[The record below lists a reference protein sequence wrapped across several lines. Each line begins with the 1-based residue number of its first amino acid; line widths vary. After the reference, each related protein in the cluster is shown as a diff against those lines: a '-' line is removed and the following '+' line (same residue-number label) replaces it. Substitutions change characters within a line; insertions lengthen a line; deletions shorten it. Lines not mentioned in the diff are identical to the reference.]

1 MALASL
7 ASAVLGNVIYYS
19 MMIGRSERMK
29 EYMSANGDMNATIV
43 EYVMVWKLSV
53 CSIRLLLRW
62 DGLREQY

>member
-43 EYVMVWKLSV
+43 EYVNGMEV
-53 CSIRLLLRW
+53 IRMFNQTASSMGRFK
-62 DGLREQY
+62 EQY

>member
-7 ASAVLGNVIYYS
+7 ASAVLGNIIYYS

-43 EYVMVWKLSV
+43 EYVNGMEVSRMFNQTA
-53 CSIRLLLRW
+53 SSM
-62 DGLREQY
+62 